1 MAETARPW
9 LPAYPAGIDWDAPFP
24 EHPLYRFLD
33 EAAARFGD
41 RPAADFLGKKTSY
54 RVLADLVNRAAKGL
68 AELGVGKGVR
78 VGLFLPNTPYYV
90 IAYFA
95 VLKAGGTVVNFNP
108 LYAETEIRH
117 QIEDSGVAMM
127 VTLDL
132 AALYPNV
139 ARFLG
144 RAGLERIVV
153 CPMADLLPFPKNL
166 LFPLLK
172 RKEIAAVPSDERHIP
187 FARLVAND
195 GRFAPPPIDPR
206 EDVAVLQYTGG
217 TTGTPKGAMLTHYN
231 LVANAVQCHLWFH
244 MVESGQERALAVIPF
259 FHVFA
264 MTSIMNFSIK
274 AGAEIVML
282 PRFDPV
288 QLLETI
294 DRTKPTFFPSVP
306 TLFTAIKNRPDV
318 GKYDLR
324 SIRRCISGGAPLPL
338 EVKHDFEALTG
349 CQIVEGYGLTET
361 SPTVTCNPLAT
372 GGKDGS
378 IGIPLPGTTVEI
390 VSLDDGTTPVKLGE
404 RGELVVSGPQVMK
417 GYWRNEAET
426 AKVLKDGRLRT
437 GDVGYMDA
445 DGYIFI
451 VDRIKDLIIAG
462 GYNIYPRNVE
472 EAIYQHPAVL
482 ECCVVGV
489 PDAYRGQTVKAFVVL
504 KPSETL
510 TAEALEAFLGDK
522 LSKIELPKQ
531 VEFRASLPKT
541 AVGKISKKAL
551 LDEEKAKAGRTA

>member
-1 MAETARPW
+1 MTQAARPW
-9 LPAYPAGIDWDAPFP
+9 LGSYPTEIDWHAAFP
-24 EHPLYRFLD
+24 EQPLYHLLD
-33 EAAARFGD
+33 EAAAKFRD
-41 RPAADFLGKKTSY
+41 RPALDFLGKKTSY
-54 RVLADLVNRAAKGL
+54 GTLADLVNRAAKGL
-68 AELGVGKGVR
+68 AALGVGKGVR

-90 IAYFA
+90 IVYYA
-95 VLKAGGTVVNFNP
+95 VLKTGGTVVNFNP
-108 LYAETEIRH
+108 LYAEAEIRH
-117 QIEDSGVAMM
+117 QIEDSGVTFM

-139 ARFLG
+139 AKFLG
-144 RAGLERIVV
+144 RGSLERIVI
-153 CPMADLLPFPKNL
+153 CRMAEILPFPKNL
-166 LFPLLK
+166 LFPVVK
-172 RKEIAAVPSDERHIP
+172 RKEIAAFPADKRHVLFSTLIG
-187 FARLVAND
+187 ND
-195 GRFAPPPIDPR
+195 GRFAPPRLDPR

-217 TTGTPKGAMLTHYN
+217 TTGTPKGAMLTHFN
-231 LVANAVQCHLWFH
+231 LVANTVQCHLWFH
-244 MVESGQERALAVIPF
+244 MVESGQERALAVIPY

-274 AGAEIVML
+274 TGSEIVML

-338 EVKHDFEALTG
+338 EVKHDFETLTG

-378 IGIPLPGTTVEI
+378 IGIPMPGTTVEI
-390 VSLDDGTTPVKLGE
+390 VSLEDGTTPVPLGE

-417 GYWRNEAET
+417 GYWRRPDET
-426 AKVLKDGRLRT
+426 AKVLRDGRLRT

-445 DGYIFI
+445 DGYTFI

-462 GYNIYPRNVE
+462 GYNVYPRNVE
-472 EAIYQHPAVL
+472 EAIYQHQAVL

-489 PDAYRGQTVKAFVVL
+489 PDPYRGQTVKAFVVL
-504 KPSETL
+504 KPDETL
-510 TAEALEAFLGDK
+510 TREELCDFLADK
-522 LSKIELPKQ
+522 VSKIEMPKL
-531 VEFRASLPKT
+531 VEFRAVLPKT
-541 AVGKISKKAL
+541 AIGKISKKAL
-551 LDEEKAKAGRTA
+551 LDEEAAKSRATA

>member
-1 MAETARPW
+1 MAEAARPW
-9 LPAYPAGIDWDAPFP
+9 LEAYPAEIDWYAPLP
-24 EHPLYRFLD
+24 EHPLYQLLD
-33 EAAARFGD
+33 DAAVRFGD

-54 RVLADLVNRAAKGL
+54 RALADLVNRAAKGL
-68 AELGVGKGVR
+68 AQLGVAKGVR

-90 IAYFA
+90 IAYYA

-108 LYAETEIRH
+108 LYAEAEIRH
-117 QIEDSGVAMM
+117 QIEDSGVTMM

-132 AALYPNV
+132 AALYPSI
-139 ARFLG
+139 AKFLG
-144 RAGLERIVV
+144 RSSLERIVI
-153 CPMADLLPFPKNL
+153 CRMAEILPFPKNV
-166 LFPLLK
+166 LFPLVK
-172 RKEIAAVPSDERHIP
+172 RKEMAAFPADERHIL
-187 FARLVAND
+187 FSRLVAND
-195 GRFAPPPIDPR
+195 GRFAPPPIEPR

-244 MVESGQERALAVIPF
+244 MVECGEERALAVIPF

-264 MTSIMNFSIK
+264 MTSIMNFSVK
-274 AGAEIVML
+274 TGTEIVML

-294 DRTKPTFFPSVP
+294 DRTRPTFFPSVP
-306 TLFTAIKNRPDV
+306 TLFTAIKNRPEV

-338 EVKHDFEALTG
+338 EVKRDFEALTG

-361 SPTVTCNPLAT
+361 SPTATCNPLAT

-378 IGIPLPGTTVEI
+378 IGIPVPGTTVEI
-390 VSLDDGTTPVKLGE
+390 VSLDDGTTPVPLGE
-404 RGELVVSGPQVMK
+404 RGELVISGPQVMK
-417 GYWRNEAET
+417 GYWRKPEET
-426 AKVLKDGRLRT
+426 AKVLKEGRLST
-437 GDVGYMDA
+437 GDVGYMDG

-462 GYNIYPRNVE
+462 GYNVYPRNVE
-472 EAIYQHPAVL
+472 EAIYQHHAVL

-489 PDAYRGQTVKAFVVL
+489 PDAYRGQTVKAFVVP
-504 KPSETL
+504 KPGETL
-510 TAEALEAFLGDK
+510 TTEALCDFLGDK
-522 LSKIELPKQ
+522 LSKIEMPKL
-531 VEFRASLPKT
+531 VEFRAVLPKT

-551 LDEEKAKAGRTA
+551 LDEEAAKTRRSA

>member
-1 MAETARPW
+1 MVETARPW
-9 LPAYPAGIDWDAPFP
+9 LEAYPAEIDWHAPFP
-24 EHPLYRFLD
+24 EHPLYHFLD
-33 EAAARFGD
+33 EAAVRFGD

-54 RVLADLVNRAAKGL
+54 RVLADLVNRAARGL
-68 AELGVGKGVR
+68 ADLGVGKGVR
-78 VGLFLPNTPYYV
+78 VGLFLPNTPFYV
-90 IAYFA
+90 IAYYA

-108 LYAETEIRH
+108 LYAEAEIRH
-117 QIEDSGVAMM
+117 QIEDSGVTMM

-139 ARFLG
+139 AKFLG
-144 RAGLERIVV
+144 RTSLERIVI
-153 CPMADLLPFPKNL
+153 CRMAEILPFPQSV
-166 LFPLLK
+166 LFPLAK
-172 RKEIAAVPSDERHIP
+172 RKEIAAFPADERHIL
-187 FARLVAND
+187 FSRLVEND
-195 GRFAPPPIDPR
+195 GRLTPPPIDPR

-231 LVANAVQCHLWFH
+231 LVANAVQCHRWFH
-244 MVESGQERALAVIPF
+244 MVESGEERALAVIPF

-264 MTSIMNFSIK
+264 MTSIMNFSVK
-274 AGAEIVML
+274 TGTEIVML

-288 QLLETI
+288 QLLKTI
-294 DRTKPTFFPSVP
+294 HRTKPTFFPSVP
-306 TLFTAIKNRPDV
+306 TLFTAIKNRPEV

-361 SPTVTCNPLAT
+361 SPTATCNPLAT

-378 IGIPLPGTTVEI
+378 IGIPMPGTTVEI
-390 VSLDDGTTPVKLGE
+390 VSLDDGTSPVPLGE
-404 RGELVVSGPQVMK
+404 RGELVISGPQVMK
-417 GYWRNEAET
+417 GYWRKPDET
-426 AKVLKDGRLRT
+426 AKVLQDGRLRT

-462 GYNIYPRNVE
+462 GYNVYPRNIE
-472 EAIYQHPAVL
+472 EAIYQHPSVL
-482 ECCVVGV
+482 ECCIVGV

-504 KPSETL
+504 KQGETL
-510 TAEALEAFLGDK
+510 STEALCDFLGDK
-522 LSKIELPKQ
+522 LSRIEMPKL
-531 VEFRASLPKT
+531 VEFRAALPKT

-551 LDEEKAKAGRTA
+551 LDEEAMQTRKSA

>member
-1 MAETARPW
+1 MTEPARPW
-9 LPAYPAGIDWDAPFP
+9 LGSYPAEIDWHAAFP
-24 EHPLYRFLD
+24 EQPLYHLLD
-33 EAAARFGD
+33 EAATKFRA
-41 RPAADFLGKKTSY
+41 RPALDFLGKKTSY
-54 RVLADLVNRAAKGL
+54 GTLADLVNRAAKGL
-68 AELGVGKGVR
+68 AALGVGKGVR

-90 IAYFA
+90 ILYYAA
-95 VLKAGGTVVNFNP
+95 LKAGGTVVNFNP
-108 LYAETEIRH
+108 LYAEAEIRH
-117 QIEDSGVAMM
+117 QIEDSGVAFM

-139 ARFLG
+139 AKFLSRG
-144 RAGLERIVV
+144 SLERIVI
-153 CPMADLLPFPKNL
+153 CRMAEILPFPKNL
-166 LFPLLK
+166 LFPVVK
-172 RKEIAAVPSDERHIP
+172 RKEIAAFPADKQHVLFSTLI
-187 FARLVAND
+187 AND
-195 GRFAPPPIDPR
+195 GRFAPPRLDPR

-231 LVANAVQCHLWFH
+231 LVANTVQCHLWFH

-274 AGAEIVML
+274 TGSEIVML
-282 PRFDPV
+282 PRFDAV

-338 EVKHDFEALTG
+338 EVKHDFETLTG

-390 VSLDDGTTPVKLGE
+390 VSLDDGTTPVPLGE

-417 GYWRNEAET
+417 GYWRRPDET
-426 AKVLKDGRLRT
+426 AKVLRDGRLRT

-445 DGYIFI
+445 DGYTFI

-462 GYNIYPRNVE
+462 GYNVYPRNVE
-472 EAIYQHPAVL
+472 EAIYQHQAVL

-489 PDAYRGQTVKAFVVL
+489 PDPYRGQTVKAFVVL
-504 KPSETL
+504 KPG
-510 TAEALEAFLGDK
+510 EALTKEELSDFLADK
-522 LSKIELPKQ
+522 LSKIEMPKLI
-531 VEFRASLPKT
+531 EFRAVLPKT

-551 LDEEKAKAGRTA
+551 LDEEAMKSRATA

>member
-1 MAETARPW
+1 MGASIGMTQAARPW
-9 LPAYPAGIDWDAPFP
+9 LGSYPTEIDWHAAFP
-24 EHPLYRFLD
+24 EQPLYHLLD
-33 EAAARFGD
+33 EAAAKFRD
-41 RPAADFLGKKTSY
+41 RPALDFLGKKTSY
-54 RVLADLVNRAAKGL
+54 GTLADLVNRAAKGL
-68 AELGVGKGVR
+68 AALGVGKGVR

-90 IAYFA
+90 IVYYA
-95 VLKAGGTVVNFNP
+95 VLKTGGTVVNFNP
-108 LYAETEIRH
+108 LYAEAEIRH
-117 QIEDSGVAMM
+117 QIEDSGATFM

-139 ARFLG
+139 AKFLG
-144 RAGLERIVV
+144 RGSLERIVI
-153 CPMADLLPFPKNL
+153 CRMAEILPFPKNL
-166 LFPLLK
+166 LFPVVK
-172 RKEIAAVPSDERHIP
+172 RKEIAAFPADKRHVLFSTLI
-187 FARLVAND
+187 AND
-195 GRFAPPPIDPR
+195 GRFAPPRLDPR

-217 TTGTPKGAMLTHYN
+217 TTGTPKGAMLTHFN
-231 LVANAVQCHLWFH
+231 LVANTVQCHLWFH
-244 MVESGQERALAVIPF
+244 MVETGQERALAVIPF

-274 AGAEIVML
+274 TGSEIVML

-338 EVKHDFEALTG
+338 EVKHDFETLTG

-378 IGIPLPGTTVEI
+378 IGLPMPGTTVEI
-390 VSLDDGTTPVKLGE
+390 VSLEDGTTPVPVGE

-417 GYWRNEAET
+417 GYWRRPDET
-426 AKVLKDGRLRT
+426 AKVLRDGRLRT

-445 DGYIFI
+445 DGYTFI

-462 GYNIYPRNVE
+462 GYNVYPRNVE
-472 EAIYQHPAVL
+472 E
-482 ECCVVGV
+482 
-489 PDAYRGQTVKAFVVL
+489 
-504 KPSETL
+504 
-510 TAEALEAFLGDK
+510 
-522 LSKIELPKQ
+522 
-531 VEFRASLPKT
+531 
-541 AVGKISKKAL
+541 
-551 LDEEKAKAGRTA
+551 

>member
-1 MAETARPW
+1 MAEAARPW
-9 LPAYPAGIDWDAPFP
+9 LAAYPDGIDWYAPFP

-33 EAAARFGD
+33 ETAARFGD

-54 RVLADLVNRAAKGL
+54 RELAALVDRAAKGL
-68 AELGVGKGVR
+68 AELGVGRGVH

-90 IAYFA
+90 VAYYA

-108 LYAETEIRH
+108 LYAEAEIRH
-117 QIEDSGVAMM
+117 QIEDSGVTIM

-144 RAGLERIVV
+144 STSLERIVV
-153 CPMADLLPFPKNL
+153 CRMADILPFPKNL
-166 LFPLLK
+166 LFPVAK
-172 RKEIAAVPSDERHIP
+172 RKEIARIPQDGRHVW
-187 FARLVAND
+187 FSRLVAND
-195 GRFAPPPIDPR
+195 GRFTPPQVDPR
-206 EDVAVLQYTGG
+206 ADVAVLQYTGG

-231 LVANAVQCHLWFH
+231 LVANTAQCHRWFH
-244 MVESGQERALAVIPF
+244 MVEEGQERALAVIPF

-264 MTSIMNFSIK
+264 MTSIMNFSVK
-274 AGAEIVML
+274 TGTEIVML

-306 TLFTAIKNRPDV
+306 TLFTAIKNRPDI
-318 GKYDLR
+318 GKYDVQ
-324 SIRRCISGGAPLPL
+324 SIRRCISGGAPLPV
-338 EVKHDFEALTG
+338 EVKHDFEKLTG

-361 SPTVTCNPLAT
+361 SPTAVCNPLST

-378 IGIPLPGTTVEI
+378 IGIPIPGTTVEI
-390 VSLDDGTTPVKLGE
+390 VSLDDGATPLPLGE
-404 RGELVVSGPQVMK
+404 RGELVISGPQVMK
-417 GYWRNEAET
+417 GYWRKPDET

-437 GDVGYMDA
+437 GDVGYMDQ

-451 VDRIKDLIIAG
+451 VDRIKDLILAG
-462 GYNIYPRNVE
+462 GYNVYPRNVE

-482 ECCVVGV
+482 ECCVVGL
-489 PDAYRGQTVKAFVVL
+489 PDEYRGQTVKAFVVL
-504 KPSETL
+504 KPGESL
-510 TAEALEAFLGDK
+510 TAEALCEFLADK
-522 LSKIELPKQ
+522 LSKIEMPKLI
-531 VEFRASLPKT
+531 EFRAALPKT

-551 LDEEKAKAGRTA
+551 LDEEAAKASRPG